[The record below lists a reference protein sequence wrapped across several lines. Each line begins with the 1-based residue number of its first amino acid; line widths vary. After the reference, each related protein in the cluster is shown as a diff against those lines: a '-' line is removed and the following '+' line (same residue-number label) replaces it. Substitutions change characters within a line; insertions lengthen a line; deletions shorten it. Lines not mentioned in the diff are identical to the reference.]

1 MKRMYILLA
10 LVALVYVACDR
21 SILPQDDPSNPSN
34 GDNTERNDNGDTP
47 VEEYTEFM
55 GFDLSMDY
63 REEMV
68 ELLCLIDS
76 QEGEVNDELFV
87 EMLTSKVMQ
96 FTEQYLTHKSNDH
109 EKPFWT
115 SSNEWDGGTYLGS
128 LMMMEDGTCY
138 DHSYEGCAN
147 IEFEQFLHERGYK
160 GGYYTTL
167 WSYDAENHM
176 LNTVYT
182 IDLYNF
188 SVAMAAEVLYF
199 DGKEAIL
206 VGHIAGVA
214 VVGANKYNDYV
225 TGICH
230 ELELYRLKFTDGRD
244 TFLNGFAS
252 PEEYAA
258 LQDEFAG
265 NTVD

>member
-1 MKRMYILLA
+1 MKRLYIILA
-10 LVALVYVACDR
+10 LAAMVSVACEV
-21 SILPQDDPSNPSN
+21 SVLPPNDPNNPSN
-34 GDNTERNDNGDTP
+34 EDNTGNNDNGDTP

-55 GFDLSMDY
+55 GFELSTYY

-68 ELLCLIDS
+68 ELLRLIDS
-76 QEGEVNDELFV
+76 QEGEVDDELFA
-87 EMLTSKVMQ
+87 EMLTSKVAQ
-96 FTEQYLTHKSNDH
+96 FTEQYLTTESSYYD
-109 EKPFWT
+109 KPFWT
-115 SSNEWDGGTYLGS
+115 SCHEWDGGVFCGS

-147 IEFEQFLHERGYK
+147 IEFEQFLHERGYE

-176 LNTVYT
+176 LNT
-182 IDLYNF
+182 IYNINPER
-188 SVAMAAEVLYF
+188 SIEMSAVVLYF

-230 ELELYRLKFTDGRD
+230 ELELYRLVFVDGRES
-244 TFLNGFAS
+244 FLEGYAS

-258 LQDEFAG
+258 LQEEFAG